1 MREKE
6 FENKIKAYLK
16 ERGHW
21 YVKFFANSYTRCG
34 VPDIL
39 ACVNGHFIAIE
50 VKNKIGKVSPLQI
63 REIKAIRDAGGIALI
78 LRPENFDTFKTMIE
92 DIENDRFI

>member
-6 FENKIKAYLK
+6 FENKIKSYLR

-21 YVKFFANSYTRCG
+21 CVKFFANGYTRRG
-34 VPDIL
+34 IPDIL

-50 VKNKIGKVSPLQI
+50 VKTDTGKVSPLQA
-63 REIKAIRDAGGIALI
+63 REVNAIRDAGGMAFI
-78 LRPENFDTFKTMIE
+78 LRPEYFENFKTIIE
-92 DIENDRFI
+92 GMENGRFV

>member
-21 YVKFFANSYTRCG
+21 YVKFFANGYTRRG
-34 VPDIL
+34 IPDIL
-39 ACVNGHFIAIE
+39 ACVNGIFVAIE
-50 VKNKIGKVSPLQI
+50 VKTDTGKISPLQSREINAI
-63 REIKAIRDAGGIALI
+63 RECGGMAFI
-78 LRPENFDTFKTMIE
+78 LRPEHFDTFKTIIEGIE
-92 DIENDRFI
+92 DGRFV